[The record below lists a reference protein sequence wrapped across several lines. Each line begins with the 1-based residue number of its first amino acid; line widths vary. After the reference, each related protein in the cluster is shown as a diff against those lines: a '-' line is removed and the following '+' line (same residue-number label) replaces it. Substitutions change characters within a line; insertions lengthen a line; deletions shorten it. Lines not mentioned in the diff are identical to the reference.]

1 MNPKPQTEN
10 PSLSRMLKTA
20 MADLPFVSDGLP
32 GVGGVL
38 KAMPGHFIVEEIL
51 PYAPCGEGEHLFV
64 ALRRSGWNTADV
76 AQRLAEL
83 FDLKHHDIGWGGR
96 KDKNAITTQTFSLR
110 LPLDLPQ
117 AQIEK
122 ALQGLPFE
130 IMNLKRHTN
139 KLKIGHVAGN
149 RFKII
154 LSQVGPEALAKAQ
167 AIGEILQQKGL
178 PNYYGQQRFGYQWRN
193 LDYAAQLVK
202 TTRNTKGRKDRFTV
216 SVLQSALFNLWLKA
230 RIERGDFNQLL
241 HGDVARKTDTGGLFV
256 VDDLKEATRRFERR
270 QIIYMGPIYGHKMMA
285 AAHIA
290 GDYEAQIL
298 SAVDLD
304 PQAFRPLRAP
314 GSRRAALLYLHDLVI
329 QLDEAGLLYTFS
341 LPSGAYATSV
351 LREFMR

>member
-1 MNPKPQTEN
+1 MNPKPETEN
-10 PSLSRMLKTA
+10 LSLSRMLKMA
-20 MADLPFVSDGLP
+20 MADLPIVSAKLP
-32 GVGGVL
+32 GVGGML
-38 KAMPGHFIVEEIL
+38 KAMPGHFKVEEIL

-64 ALRRSGWNTADV
+64 TLRRSGWNTADV

-96 KDKNAITTQTFSLR
+96 KDKKAITTQTFSLR
-110 LPLDLPQ
+110 LPLALPQ

-122 ALQGLPFE
+122 TLQGLPFE
-130 IMNLKRHTN
+130 ILDLKRHTH

-149 RFKII
+149 RFEII
-154 LSQVGPEALAKAQ
+154 LSQVGPAALDRAQ
-167 AIGEILQQKGL
+167 AIGEILQQTGL
-178 PNYYGQQRFGYQWRN
+178 PNYYGEQRFGHMMRN
-193 LDYAAQLVK
+193 LDRAVRLIK
-202 TTRNTKGRKDRFTV
+202 TTRKAKGRKDNFTV

-256 VDDLKEATRRFERR
+256 VEDLKEARQRFERR
-270 QIIYMGPIYGHKMMA
+270 QIINTGPIYGYKMMA
-285 AAHIA
+285 AAHRA

-304 PQAFRPLRAP
+304 PQVFKPLRAP
-314 GSRRAALLYLHDLVI
+314 GSRRAALLYLNDLVI
-329 QLDEAGLLYTFS
+329 QPDEAGLRYTFS